1 MSSNLMDT
9 EIGGEQTQYAI
20 PHNKHTHK
28 HFSKKTK
35 TNTTPLSRY
44 ESEHTDTVPHKK
56 SGGQLG
62 QAETSV
68 DVQPDAAAKQKAER
82 GEKTAEN
89 IRYGQAISESGVGGF
104 TTGSEGSAAQ
114 EGVGRQQKQEQDSA
128 DAVQSR
134 KAEGYGGEK
143 DMDREIGA

>member
-1 MSSNLMDT
+1 M
-9 EIGGEQTQYAI
+9 
-20 PHNKHTHK
+20 
-28 HFSKKTK
+28 
-35 TNTTPLSRY
+35 
-44 ESEHTDTVPHKK
+44 
-56 SGGQLG
+56 
-62 QAETSV
+62 
-68 DVQPDAAAKQKAER
+68 QPDAAAKQKAER

-104 TTGSEGSAAQ
+104 TSGNSGSAAQ
-114 EGVGRQQKQEQDSA
+114 EGVGRQQKQEEQ

>member
-9 EIGGEQTQYAI
+9 EIGGEQTQY
-20 PHNKHTHK
+20 
-28 HFSKKTK
+28 
-35 TNTTPLSRY
+35 
-44 ESEHTDTVPHKK
+44 ESEHTDTAPHKK

-68 DVQPDAAAKQKAER
+68 DVQPEAAAKQKAER

-104 TTGSEGSAAQ
+104 TSTSSGSAAQ

-134 KAEGYGGEK
+134 KAGGYGGEK

>member
-1 MSSNLMDT
+1 MDT

-20 PHNKHTHK
+20 TSQPTERRNPLANK
-28 HFSKKTK
+28 K
-35 TNTTPLSRY
+35 TNTRPSRY

-68 DVQPDAAAKQKAER
+68 DVQPEAAAKQKAER

>member
-1 MSSNLMDT
+1 MN
-9 EIGGEQTQYAI
+9 
-20 PHNKHTHK
+20 
-28 HFSKKTK
+28 
-35 TNTTPLSRY
+35 
-44 ESEHTDTVPHKK
+44 PHKK

-62 QAETSV
+62 QPETAV
-68 DVQPDAAAKQKAER
+68 DMQPEAAVKQKAER

-89 IRYGQAISESGVGGF
+89 IRYGQAISETGAGGF
-104 TTGSEGSAAQ
+104 TSNVSGKADQ
-114 EGVGRQQKQEQDSA
+114 VGDDTA